1 MALPTNISY
10 GTVVGQFLAA
20 IQDSSD
26 PDKLPE
32 GIPMKGTVTFI
43 ASPTYVLDYSAVPN
57 PVTIL
62 KTPIVC
68 SLDTEGYVC
77 SPYVAADSPLS
88 RGVSL
93 IATDDPDIL
102 PIGWTWTVMYNLVD
116 PQGRAVSL
124 PNQNISIPAG
134 LTTDLTTVMNIAAA
148 NGTVITKGEQGEPGD
163 VVGVTT
169 ASWTG
174 AVSLLSYPQTYLATL
189 TGNVTS
195 LTLPTSPYALESGT
209 VTLVLTQDATGGRT
223 VTWPTS
229 VKWPDGIVQQPAA
242 GASTISIIHLLWTGQ
257 NWLGLLGG
265 KSFA

>member
-20 IQDSSD
+20 LQDGSD
-26 PDKLPE
+26 PDKIPE
-32 GIPMKGTVTFI
+32 GVSMKGTVTFI
-43 ASPTYVLDYSAVPN
+43 ASPVYVLDYNSAPN
-57 PVTIL
+57 PVTIV

-68 SLDTEGYVC
+68 ELDSEGYLC
-77 SPYVAADSPLS
+77 SPYKAADSPLS
-88 RGVSL
+88 RGVTL
-93 IATDDPDIL
+93 IATDDPDLL
-102 PIGWTWTVMYNLVD
+102 PVGWTWTVMFNLTD
-116 PQGRAVSL
+116 PNGARVSL
-124 PNQNISIPAG
+124 PTQNILVPAG
-134 LTTDLTTVMNIAAA
+134 LTTDLTTVMNVATS

-169 ASWTG
+169 GSWTG

-223 VTWPTS
+223 ITWPVS
-229 VKWPDGIVQQPAA
+229 VKWPDGIAQQPAA
-242 GASTISIIHLLWTGQ
+242 GANTISIIHLLWTGQ
-257 NWLGLLGG
+257 NWLGMVGG

>member
-20 IQDSSD
+20 LQDGPD

-32 GIPMKGTVTFI
+32 GVPMSGTVTFI
-43 ASPTYVLDYSAVPN
+43 ASPVYVLDYNSAPN
-57 PVTIL
+57 PVTIV

-68 SLDTEGYVC
+68 SLDSEGYVC
-77 SPYVAADSPLS
+77 SPYVSPTSPLS

-93 IATDDPDIL
+93 IATDDPDLL
-102 PIGWTWTVMYNLVD
+102 PVDWTWTVMYNLTD
-116 PQGRAVSL
+116 PNGSRVSL
-124 PNQNISIPAG
+124 PNQDILVPG
-134 LTTDLTTVMNIAAA
+134 GTTVDLTTVMNVAAS

-163 VVGVTT
+163 VVGVTSE
-169 ASWTG
+169 SWTG
-174 AVSLLSYPQTYLATL
+174 AVTLLKYPQTYRATL

-209 VTLVLTQDATGGRT
+209 LTLVLTQDATGGRT
-223 VTWPTS
+223 LTWPTS
-229 VKWPDGIVQQPAA
+229 VKWAEGIAQQPAA
-242 GASTISIIHLLWTGQ
+242 AANSVSLIHLLWTGAQ
-257 NWLGLLGG
+257 WLGMLGG